1 MIEIYD
7 PFRDWDAAYV
17 LGALS
22 AEDRRAF
29 ERHLVGCAMCTS
41 AVAELAGIPGML
53 SKISADAA
61 VALVG
66 APADESLHDAQLE
79 PDLVQKLSRAAV
91 LRQRRTRRGMIA
103 GMALAAGLLLV
114 VGIFSGSAIHSNSQ
128 LAKGPS
134 VSDTSGTAI
143 AMTQVGGNVMTA
155 QLRMT
160 SKSWGTRFDWSCDYG
175 TAANAANAPASDYT
189 PQAYDL
195 VITDAS
201 GHETTIATWS
211 ATGPKATGLSASS
224 GVPMKN
230 IRTVEIRVAGTGTPL
245 VRGQV

>member
-1 MIEIYD
+1 MIEIFD

-22 AEDRRAF
+22 ADDRRAF
-29 ERHLVGCAMCTS
+29 ERHLAGCAACTS
-41 AVAELAGIPGML
+41 GVAELAGIPGML
-53 SKISADAA
+53 SKIGVDAA

-66 APADESLHDAQLE
+66 APAVEYLHDARLE

-91 LRQRRTRRGMIA
+91 ARQRRTRRVMIA

-134 VSDTSGTAI
+134 VSDTAGTAI
-143 AMTQVGGNVMTA
+143 AMSQIGGNVMTA
-155 QLRMT
+155 KLRVT
-160 SKSWGTRFDWSCDYG
+160 SKPWGTRFDWSCDYG
-175 TAANAANAPASDYT
+175 NAPASDYT

-195 VITDAS
+195 VVTDAS
-201 GHETTIATWS
+201 GHETTVATWS
-211 ATGPKATGLSASS
+211 ATGPKASGLSASS

>member
-1 MIEIYD
+1 MIEIFD

-22 AEDRRAF
+22 ADDRRAF
-29 ERHLVGCAMCTS
+29 ERHLAGCATCTS
-41 AVAELAGIPGML
+41 GVAELAGIPGML
-53 SKISADAA
+53 SKIGADAA

-66 APADESLHDAQLE
+66 VPAVEYLHDARLE

-91 LRQRRTRRGMIA
+91 ARQRRTRRGMIA

-114 VGIFSGSAIHSNSQ
+114 VGVFSGSAIHSNSQ

-134 VSDTSGTAI
+134 ASDASGTAI
-143 AMTQVGGNVMTA
+143 AMSQVGGNVMTA
-155 QLRMT
+155 QLRVT
-160 SKSWGTRFDWSCDYG
+160 SKPWGTRFDWSCDYG
-175 TAANAANAPASDYT
+175 TAANAPASDYT
-189 PQAYDL
+189 PQAYNL
-195 VITDAS
+195 VVTDAS
-201 GHETTIATWS
+201 GHETTVATWS